1 MDEIIKITC
10 NCKQKYKIIHFL
22 SYTKEI
28 DYFVYE
34 SSEIY
39 IENKKDIRPYK
50 EQTEQKRVRKT
61 NKHEV
66 EKQKQHRVHK

>member
-1 MDEIIKITC
+1 MRLIFKKYI
-10 NCKQKYKIIHFL
+10 QK
-22 SYTKEI
+22 T
-28 DYFVYE
+28 
-34 SSEIY
+34 
-39 IENKKDIRPYK
+39 KKDIRPYK